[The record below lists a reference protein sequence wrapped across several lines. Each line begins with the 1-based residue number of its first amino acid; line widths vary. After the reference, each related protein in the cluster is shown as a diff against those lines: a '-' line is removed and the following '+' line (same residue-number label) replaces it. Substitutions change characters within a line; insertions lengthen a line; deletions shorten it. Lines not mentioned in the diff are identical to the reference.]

1 MSRFLLL
8 GDILSLSEAKGTQ
21 TRFLG
26 RLKVAAFAD
35 VMHARIKSESEYK
48 WKKISRFQ
56 NRNSF
61 SLSEKKKERRNSLSL
76 FPLSL
81 SLRLKFLSFVQR
93 RCVLSARTE
102 REREVMMCAK
112 RFVSLFKKCFSLVVW
127 EVLDF

>member
-35 VMHARIKSESEYK
+35 VIHARIKSESEYK

-61 SLSEKKKERRNSLSL
+61 SLSLSPKRKRNAETLSL
-76 FPLSL
+76 FSLSL
-81 SLRLKFLSFVQR
+81 SLYV
-93 RCVLSARTE
+93 CV
-102 REREVMMCAK
+102 
-112 RFVSLFKKCFSLVVW
+112 FSLSSK
-127 EVLDF
+127 EGAF